1 MLMKIL
7 EVDMKALKI
16 ENSLGHFLAEDGG
29 YETVDKIDKTI
40 LLRLVNLAL
49 EDDFEI
55 DEYDEGELKNHAHQI
70 IYKSISEKLNDLH
83 KKRNQFRDES
93 ERLYLDEYEKYKDSH
108 SRKVDT

>member
-1 MLMKIL
+1 MLISI
-7 EVDMKALKI
+7 EEADMKTLKI
-16 ENSLGHFLAEDGG
+16 ESSQGHFLTEEDG

-55 DEYDEGELKNHAHQI
+55 DEYDEAELKNQAHQI

-83 KKRNQFRDES
+83 QKRNQFRDES
-93 ERLYLDEYEKYKDSH
+93 ERLYLDEYEKYKA
-108 SRKVDT
+108 